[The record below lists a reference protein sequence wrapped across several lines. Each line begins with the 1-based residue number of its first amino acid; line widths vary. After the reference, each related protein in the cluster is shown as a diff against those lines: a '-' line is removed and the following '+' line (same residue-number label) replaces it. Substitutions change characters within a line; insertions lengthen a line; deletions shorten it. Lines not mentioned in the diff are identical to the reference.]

1 MRTKAL
7 RPTRPLAFHVPD
19 RLGSAGSSVAS
30 LLARLAAIPDR
41 HLRWKI
47 ILPYAVL
54 ALILGCAATYLATG
68 TVTSSLRERFDNQLV
83 ESARVSADAL
93 ARQERNHLETV
104 RAITYTEGI
113 PEAIASRDSARVGTL
128 IEGTAANNE
137 VQFLQVLD
145 AAGQRVKAIYLADPE
160 AVRYQEITDAD
171 TPATWAAVQEAIA
184 SAPFGG
190 GKATSLV
197 ETANGPVVYTAG
209 VVESANNV
217 IGVVLTGTSLQ
228 TVVAQMKS
236 QALADVTI
244 YGADREPI
252 GTTFV
257 QPAESAS
264 QDADLGAPLA
274 IDEAFGRTGVYR
286 EPKTV
291 WGRDYHV
298 LYAPLLL
305 QGKEIGAY
313 SVALPADFIMQ
324 AQSDARWKMALLFG
338 LGMAAILAVGLYISR
353 AITRRVH
360 DLMRTAQQ
368 VSAGDFAARANIT
381 SRDEIGRL
389 GAAVDQMTGTLQ
401 GQYLGTLRALASA
414 VANKDPITLGHSV
427 RVGQL
432 AMMLGRHFEL
442 DDRTLAQLEISGYLH
457 DVGKLGIRDSARLKL
472 EALTPAQRQ
481 LLESHPHLDLLAS
494 GREESQAPAG
504 NVLESGREPNSL
516 HRSTR
521 RNGESM
527 IVRNIVEAADLYD
540 AFRLGAPQLGGFTS
554 EQTLTFLRT
563 QAGAI
568 IPIGMLD
575 ALAAVIPD
583 WERQRASDPK
593 LQRLLVETALEST

>member
-1 MRTKAL
+1 MA
-7 RPTRPLAFHVPD
+7 
-19 RLGSAGSSVAS
+19 AS
-30 LLARLAAIPDR
+30 WPDR

-68 TVTSSLRERFDNQLV
+68 LITSSLRERFDNQLV

-93 ARQERNHLETV
+93 ARQERKHLETV

-113 PEAIASRDSARVGTL
+113 PEAITSRDSARVGTL
-128 IEGTAANNE
+128 IEGNAANNE
-137 VQFLQVLD
+137 VQYLQVLD

-160 AVRYQEITDAD
+160 AVRYQDITDAD
-171 TPATWAAVQEAIA
+171 TPATWAPVREAIA
-184 SAPFGG
+184 SAPAGG
-190 GKATSLV
+190 GKATALV
-197 ETANGPVVYTAG
+197 ETANGPVLYTAG

-217 IGVVLTGTSLQ
+217 IGVVLTGTSLD

-236 QALADVTI
+236 QALADVTV
-244 YGADREPI
+244 YGADREPRA
-252 GTTFV
+252 TTFV
-257 QPAESAS
+257 EPSEAATEE
-264 QDADLGAPLA
+264 ADLSAPLE
-274 IDEAFGRTGVYR
+274 IDAAFGRTGVYH
-286 EPKTV
+286 EPKTI
-291 WGRDYHV
+291 WGRDYQV

-338 LGMAAILAVGLYISR
+338 LGMAAILAVGLFISR

-360 DLMRTAQQ
+360 NLMRTAEQ
-368 VSAGDFAARANIT
+368 VSAGDFAARANIS

-414 VANKDPITLGHSV
+414 VANKDPVTLGHSV

-432 AMMLGRHFEL
+432 ATMLGRHFQL

-494 GREESQAPAG
+494 GEE
-504 NVLESGREPNSL
+504 
-516 HRSTR
+516 
-521 RNGESM
+521 
-527 IVRNIVEAADLYD
+527 
-540 AFRLGAPQLGGFTS
+540 
-554 EQTLTFLRT
+554 
-563 QAGAI
+563 
-568 IPIGMLD
+568 
-575 ALAAVIPD
+575 
-583 WERQRASDPK
+583 QRPGPCG
-593 LQRLLVETALEST
+593 QRPGKRP